1 MLDSAAR
8 SPVFPSTA
16 RRLEEERWSSRVRVQ
31 TAQNERGI
39 VSGSGPTHTSRYTR
53 ERNETKPN
61 PTNSARSLLSSS
73 PSSLAPCAAAA
84 KTSLIAAKTRE
95 TPTAARHRRRRRHG
109 LHGALE
115 PVRILPLCSP
125 PCIHDALM
133 IAGICGR
140 CNFTGFGL
148 GIFGW
153 HCRMV
158 RMVARAFYDDVSLA
172 RDPKSA
178 RGDNCG
184 LAVVAL
190 DALTR

>member
-1 MLDSAAR
+1 M
-8 SPVFPSTA
+8 
-16 RRLEEERWSSRVRVQ
+16 
-31 TAQNERGI
+31 
-39 VSGSGPTHTSRYTR
+39 SGSGPTHTSRYTR

-61 PTNSARSLLSSS
+61 PTNSARSLHSSS
-73 PSSLAPCAAAA
+73 SSLAPCAAAA

-95 TPTAARHRRRRRHG
+95 TSTAARRRRHG

-125 PCIHDALM
+125 PCIHAALM
-133 IAGICGR
+133 IVGICGR

-153 HCRMV
+153 HGRMV

-184 LAVVAL
+184 LAVVVLEAL
-190 DALTR
+190 GR